1 MSSVT
6 CGWSARPVFL
16 CHYKLELRP
25 KSGVW
30 LWQIKGRTLQLES
43 QVSSRHTWLASAWS
57 PAAQYFS
64 YILHHKLETRG
75 QHSNTNMGGDGEGLE
90 EKWPFL
96 LVLLSHL
103 FPNIISKIGSWCWCW
118 KIKNVCQ
125 NIPPCW
131 GLSWWQARCP
141 EGRPG
146 PGLVSSGRASEA
158 GAIHKMFD
166 SFCICFQNISL
177 KDLTWLHRARLHFW
191 TTQPSLENI
200 LMIN

>member
-16 CHYKLELRP
+16 CYYKLELSP

-43 QVSSRHTWLASAWS
+43 QVSIPHTWLASARS

-96 LVLLSHL
+96 LVLLKFSHFL
-103 FPNIISKIGSWCWCW
+103 LNIIFKIGSWCWCW

-141 EGRPG
+141 AGRPG
-146 PGLVSSGRASEA
+146 PGLVSSRSE
-158 GAIHKMFD
+158 
-166 SFCICFQNISL
+166 SNS
-177 KDLTWLHRARLHFW
+177 
-191 TTQPSLENI
+191 
-200 LMIN
+200 